1 MMTADKDIAGML
13 AGDETEALARLRAR
27 LAEQAASAGVLDI
40 AYRTHDTPVG
50 RLLLAAT
57 EAGVLR
63 VAYEREE
70 HERVLASLADT
81 VSPRI
86 LHAPGRLD
94 RLATELD
101 EYFTG
106 KRRSFDVPLDLRLSK
121 GFRREVLGHL
131 RDIGYGETA
140 SYAGIAA
147 AAGSPRAVRAAGSA
161 CATNP
166 IPVVLPCHRVLRSD
180 GSLSGYVG
188 GVEAKRKLLELE
200 AA

>member
-1 MMTADKDIAGML
+1 MTADKDIAGML
-13 AGDETEALARLRAR
+13 AGDETEALARLHAR
-27 LAEQAASAGVLDI
+27 LAEQAASEGVLDI

-70 HERVLASLADT
+70 HERVLANLADT

-86 LHAPGRLD
+86 LRAPGRLD

-106 KRRSFDVPLDLRLSK
+106 KRTGFDVPLDLRLSK
-121 GFRREVLGHL
+121 GFRREVLSHL
-131 RDIGYGETA
+131 ADIGYGETA

-166 IPVVLPCHRVLRSD
+166 IPVVLPCHRVVRSD

>member
-1 MMTADKDIAGML
+1 MTADKDIAGML

>member
-13 AGDETEALARLRAR
+13 AGDETEALARLHAR
-27 LAEQAASAGVLDI
+27 LAEQAASEGVLDI

-70 HERVLASLADT
+70 HERVLANLADT

-86 LHAPGRLD
+86 LRAPGRLD

-106 KRRSFDVPLDLRLSK
+106 KRTGFDVPLDLRLSK
-121 GFRREVLGHL
+121 GFRREVLSHL
-131 RDIGYGETA
+131 ADIGYGETA

-166 IPVVLPCHRVLRSD
+166 IPVVLPCHRVVRSD